1 MRAEASRPFLYPHF
15 WCEVQMN
22 LGRIRVAE
30 QLSCNT
36 NTLSVCGMLRRH
48 DTIRRLR
55 TDRRAML
62 SAANG
67 SLITPAGQT
76 AQPFNA
82 RVEGFRRSPSCQDV
96 WRKTPAAVGKPF
108 AFAGAT
114 SRYPRLPLGVT
125 HAKRGAKHSA
135 ARCRV
140 CEWQTRA
147 GVVLVVYILHHPS
160 VAARQSGLREQS
172 IAPGKLS
179 SCQSNGHLVSP
190 WVFPATP
197 SDRPRDAVSPIARS
211 SPPLLAIP
219 NFSTALLKTPVS
231 PDGLVCSI

>member
-1 MRAEASRPFLYPHF
+1 
-15 WCEVQMN
+15 
-22 LGRIRVAE
+22 
-30 QLSCNT
+30 
-36 NTLSVCGMLRRH
+36 MLKRH

-55 TDRRAML
+55 TDRAL
-62 SAANG
+62 LAAANG
-67 SLITPAGQT
+67 NNLITPAGHDGTAIQRPRRRFSAQT
-76 AQPFNA
+76 QLPGCMAKD
-82 RVEGFRRSPSCQDV
+82 PSSR
-96 WRKTPAAVGKPF
+96 WMAVR
-108 AFAGAT
+108 AI
-114 SRYPRLPLGVT
+114 SRYPRLPVGVT
-125 HAKRGAKHSA
+125 HAHRGAKHSA

-160 VAARQSGLREQS
+160 VAARQPGLREQS

-179 SCQSNGHLVSP
+179 SCQSSSHRVSP

-219 NFSTALLKTPVS
+219 NFSTALLKTPCRRTDS
-231 PDGLVCSI
+231 CARFDSDIDAGGAREEALS

>member
-1 MRAEASRPFLYPHF
+1 MAQTQLPGCTAKDPSSRWKAVRSLAPSHA
-15 WCEVQMN
+15 
-22 LGRIRVAE
+22 IRV
-30 QLSCNT
+30 SR
-36 NTLSVCGMLRRH
+36 S
-48 DTIRRLR
+48 
-55 TDRRAML
+55 
-62 SAANG
+62 G
-67 SLITPAGQT
+67 SPMQ
-76 AQPFNA
+76 
-82 RVEGFRRSPSCQDV
+82 
-96 WRKTPAAVGKPF
+96 
-108 AFAGAT
+108 
-114 SRYPRLPLGVT
+114 
-125 HAKRGAKHSA
+125 KRGAKHSA

-160 VAARQSGLREQS
+160 VAARQPGLREQS